1 MTNWNSH
8 HAEKI
13 KTEIRALMKTN
24 TDINATISS
33 SSHLFLKQIDYN
45 LEKKYRKQIEIQ
57 LVVVPDTT
65 LSAGE
70 FLVYAGERLQ
80 LDYVDILFGEYNEIN
95 RNQLIERLNKQT
107 VNVLTKWIEN
117 LDEVVIFTIDETKS
131 CQTFMIRTDQYCCFL
146 IENWLI

>member
-65 LSAGE
+65 LTAGE

-117 LDEVVIFTIDETKS
+117 LDEAVIFTIDETKS
-131 CQTFMIRTDQYCCFL
+131 CQTFMIRTDQHCCFL